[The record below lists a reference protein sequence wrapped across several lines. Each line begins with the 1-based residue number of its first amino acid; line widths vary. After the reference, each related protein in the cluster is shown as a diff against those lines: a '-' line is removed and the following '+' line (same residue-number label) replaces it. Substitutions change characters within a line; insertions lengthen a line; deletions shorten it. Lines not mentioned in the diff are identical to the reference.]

1 MRILTLFIQHRAYQF
16 VEFVLKFSGNASS
29 AAARHSAGTL
39 SKVLRSKMGDFLYS
53 LDKFRLDKKSVSKM
67 LDDTRTGMLTQVGH
81 EKTCCHNCVWC
92 VRGWSSFMWQFTH
105 ALCFM
110 NIRLPKYTM
119 LLIWSIRIR
128 RTMLMFSYKA
138 WRSYGVVQTRRRS
151 STCQISNQKI
161 ESSKDPS
168 IFPSLS
174 CLSESRH

>member
-81 EKTCCHNCVWC
+81 EEK
-92 VRGWSSFMWQFTH
+92 H
-105 ALCFM
+105 ALT
-110 NIRLPKYTM
+110 IA
-119 LLIWSIRIR
+119 S
-128 RTMLMFSYKA
+128 
-138 WRSYGVVQTRRRS
+138 GVYVAGPVSCNS
-151 STCQISNQKI
+151 SHT
-161 ESSKDPS
+161 PYV
-168 IFPSLS
+168 L
-174 CLSESRH
+174 